1 MGSVAKCVAILAGL
15 SVSVVLI
22 TPAPD
27 ELPCT
32 SGHKLPLS
40 VVSLANL
47 MAAHV
52 LPSSPRYRF
61 APPAA
66 LCFGTADVLSL
77 ICSLLC

>member
-1 MGSVAKCVAILAGL
+1 MGSFGKCVAIFAGL
-15 SVSVVLI
+15 SVLVVLI

-32 SGHKLPLS
+32 SGHKPPLS
-40 VVSLANL
+40 VASLANV

-52 LPSSPRYRF
+52 HPCSPYRF

-66 LCFGTADVLSL
+66 LCFGTAAMLSL